1 MSTPDRPAVVVVDT
15 SVISTELDER
25 LRGRRL
31 EYERHL
37 RGRSLLL
44 SFQTVAELHYGALRA
59 GWGELRTRRL
69 QRLLTEQTRPVE
81 TDPKMAAIGAR
92 LRVDCERV
100 GHGLAGKEHE
110 GDRWVAATAIRLGL
124 PLVAHDGIFFDVPDL
139 QLITELARPE

>member
-1 MSTPDRPAVVVVDT
+1 VVDT

-25 LRGRRL
+25 LRGRRQ

-100 GHGLAGKEHE
+100 GHGLAGKSTK
-110 GDRWVAATAIRLGL
+110 ATVGL
-124 PLVAHDGIFFDVPDL
+124 LPPPSAWGCRSSPMTGSSLMYR
-139 QLITELARPE
+139 TCS

>member
-1 MSTPDRPAVVVVDT
+1 
-15 SVISTELDER
+15 
-25 LRGRRL
+25 
-31 EYERHL
+31 
-37 RGRSLLL
+37 
-44 SFQTVAELHYGALRA
+44 
-59 GWGELRTRRL
+59 
-69 QRLLTEQTRPVE
+69 
-81 TDPKMAAIGAR
+81 MAAIGAR